1 MADSS
6 DSKLGQLLFVGI
18 PGAEADA
25 ATEKLLNDIRP
36 GGVCFFARNI
46 RSAEQ
51 TRELTDAIRNLSKIE
66 PLISIDQEGG
76 TVDRLKRIFTPM
88 PAAALIRTTDNART
102 LGEITGDALSLLGFN
117 MNFAPVLDVIDDARE
132 RTDNGLYSRAF
143 GRSAEDVVALAGAY
157 ARGLHQKGIF
167 TCGKHFPGLGAAAVD
182 SHAKL
187 PSVPLSLSELQAFDL
202 LPYKALMPSGTLDAV
217 MVAHAAFPET
227 DLQEADVNGKL
238 LPSSLSRNF
247 VNGLLRE
254 RLGFAGPVITDDLEM
269 GAIVNEYGVGE
280 AAVMAILAG
289 SDMAAICAGVD
300 SIYEALDALKTA
312 AADGR
317 LSEGRLNASLD
328 RITALKQRS
337 LRFPNFSSETFQKLS
352 EDMSQF
358 REKIS

>member
-1 MADSS
+1 MTDSIEA
-6 DSKLGQLLFVGI
+6 KIGQLLFIGI
-18 PGAEADA
+18 PGAEFDA
-25 ATEKLLNDIRP
+25 TTEKLIAEIRP

-46 RSAEQ
+46 KTAEQ
-51 TRELTDAIRNLSKIE
+51 TRDLTDAIRDRSAIQ

-76 TVDRLKRIFTPM
+76 TVDRLKRILTPM
-88 PAAALIRTTDNART
+88 PAAASIRTADDART

-117 MNFAPVLDVIDDARE
+117 MNFAPVLDVIDNARE

-143 GRSAEDVVALAGAY
+143 GRSADEVVVLAGAY

-187 PSVPLSLSELQAFDL
+187 PAVSLDMNGLDSVDL
-202 LPYKALMPSGTLDAV
+202 IPYKALIPSGALDAV

-238 LPSSLSRNF
+238 LPSSLSGNF
-247 VNGLLRE
+247 VGGLLRE
-254 RLGFAGPVITDDLEM
+254 KLAFAGPVITDDLEM

-289 SDMAAICAGVD
+289 NDMAAICAGVD
-300 SIYEALDALKTA
+300 SIYEAFEALKKA
-312 AADGR
+312 LADGR
-317 LSEGRLNASLD
+317 LSEERLGASVD
-328 RITALKQRS
+328 RIAAVKQRS
-337 LRFPNFSSETFQKLS
+337 LRFPNFSSEAFQKLS

-358 REKIS
+358 RKKIC

>member
-1 MADSS
+1 MADSIE
-6 DSKLGQLLFVGI
+6 SKLGQLLFIGI
-18 PGAEADA
+18 PGAEVDA
-25 ATEKLLNDIRP
+25 VTEKLLTEIRP

-46 RSAEQ
+46 KSAEQ
-51 TRELTDAIRNLSKIE
+51 TRDLTDAIRNLSEIE

-88 PAAALIRTTDNART
+88 PPAASIKTSDDART
-102 LGEITGDALSLLGFN
+102 FGEITGDALSLLGFN
-117 MNFAPVLDVIDDARE
+117 MNFAPVLDVIDNSRE
-132 RTDNGLYSRAF
+132 RTDNGLFSRAF
-143 GRSAEDVVALAGAY
+143 GRSPEDVLALAGAY
-157 ARGLHQKGIF
+157 SRGLRHKGIF

-187 PSVPLSLSELQAFDL
+187 PAVSLNLSELEAFDL
-202 LPYKALMPSGTLDAV
+202 IPYRALIPSGALDAV

-238 LPSSLSRNF
+238 LPSSLSQNF
-247 VNGLLRE
+247 VGGLLRE
-254 RLGFAGPVITDDLEM
+254 KLGFAGPVITDDLEM

-300 SIYEALDALKTA
+300 SIYEAFDALKKA

-317 LSEGRLNASLD
+317 LNEDRLNASLD
-328 RITALKQRS
+328 RIAAIKQRS